1 MKLLSS
7 LFTGLAGQARA
18 VGLTLFRSR
27 SLRGSFLLILL
38 GAALWVKREWPA
50 PVTDSSSPPAVNAT
64 EPAAAVQHS
73 PLPFRLGA
81 GFAGGFLLSFAFR
94 RFLKATALFAGL
106 LLAAVA
112 AVRALG
118 WVDLDWNA
126 LEHEIH
132 SALSWTHERA
142 LSVKAVLESYLPATA
157 ASGFGLWRGW
167 RKGGQA
173 VTGETA

>member
-7 LFTGLAGQARA
+7 LFSGPAGHGRV

-27 SLRGSFLLILL
+27 SLRASLLLMLL
-38 GAALWVKREWPA
+38 GTALWVKREWPA
-50 PVTDSSSPPAVNAT
+50 LATGSDSPPAVKAA
-64 EPAAAVQHS
+64 EPAASVQS
-73 PLPFRLGA
+73 PPLPFRLGV
-81 GFAGGFLLSFAFR
+81 GFAGGFLLSFASR
-94 RFLKATALFAGL
+94 RFLKATALLAGV

-118 WVDLDWNA
+118 WGDLDWNA
-126 LEHEIH
+126 GENGIR
-132 SALSWTHERA
+132 SALSWTHAQA

-167 RKGGQA
+167 RQGGQP
-173 VTGETA
+173 VTGETN